1 MRKSLYA
8 LCFGSFLFGMYTAP
22 SLHAQTDTLPPLV
35 LLREAIALGL
45 RPGVAFEQAATTLSD
60 SLLQERADGRDLP
73 FVLEQTPSVV
83 STSDAGNGVG
93 YTGLRIR
100 GIDQSRI
107 NVSLNGIP
115 LNDAES
121 QSVFWVNTPDLVS
134 GLKSARVQRGLGSSA
149 NGPAVFG
156 ASLNL
161 SSLGASDTAF
171 AAYRFQGGSFATLG
185 HRLQFGTGR
194 IGKGLRIEAGFSTQ
208 ESEGFVDRG
217 FSELR
222 GYQAKADWEGS
233 YGLFQATAFGGRER
247 TGQAWYGLDS
257 LTALENP
264 RFNYAG
270 ALYDSLGNIKGFY
283 DNETDNYGQDHLQ
296 LHWSRMFRSGWKLS
310 AALHQTLGAGY
321 YEQYI
326 PSTDAATYGLDST
339 VGTTD
344 VVRRLWLDNRFYGGI
359 FQAERSTQS
368 GRWLIGLNGSHY
380 SGLHYGSLE
389 WAQNAGNSALRDRF
403 YENRSLK
410 EEYSG
415 FVRREQKL
423 NGGWGLSVDLQI
435 RSVSYRGSG
444 TDLGPTAVQIEDNL
458 LFFNPKAALS
468 YQSDPQTFWVLAYG
482 RAQREGNRADYL
494 ASGSGLE
501 PEMLHDFEFE
511 HRKSTEHW
519 DYAVGGFWM
528 EYRDQLALTGEIDN
542 VGGFVRR
549 NVGSSYRTGIEVES
563 RWKPNDRWS
572 WSANA
577 TWALHR
583 NRDYRQESLTG
594 TIDYGNSPLAY
605 APEWMGG
612 SVLRYQSEGWIVA
625 WSLKAVGSQF
635 LDNTGRARMQLNA
648 YVLNDLRLEYRWAWG
663 ASRWNAGLDVLNAL
677 DVRYASNGYVFD
689 EVAYYYP
696 QAGRNALFRV
706 GVEL

>member
-1 MRKSLYA
+1 MVRTP
-8 LCFGSFLFGMYTAP
+8 LF
-22 SLHAQTDTLPPLV
+22 AQTDTLPPPV
-35 LLREAIALGL
+35 QLREAIAIGL
-45 RPGVAFEQAATTLSD
+45 RPGAAFEQAATTLSD
-60 SLLQERADGRDLP
+60 SLLRERADGRDLP
-73 FVLEQTPSVV
+73 FILEQTPSVV

-93 YTGLRIR
+93 YTGMRIR

-121 QSVFWVNTPDLVS
+121 QTVFWVNTPDLVS
-134 GLKSARVQRGLGSSA
+134 GLRSARVQRGLGSSA

-171 AAYRFQGGSFATLG
+171 AAYRFLGGSFATLG

-194 IGKGLRIEAGFSTQ
+194 MAPGLKIEAGLSTQ
-208 ESEGFVDRG
+208 KSDGFVDRG
-217 FSELR
+217 FSELQ
-222 GYQAKADWEGS
+222 GYQFKVDLEGS
-233 YGLFQATAFGGRER
+233 YGLFQAVAFGGRER

-257 LTALENP
+257 LTALDNP

-270 ALYDSLGNIKGFY
+270 AQYDSLGNIRGFY
-283 DNETDNYGQDHLQ
+283 DNETDNYGQDHVQ
-296 LHWSRMFRSGWKLS
+296 LHWSRMVGAGWKLS

-321 YEQYI
+321 YEQYVQSADAAAHGLDTAVD
-326 PSTDAATYGLDST
+326 STDL
-339 VGTTD
+339 
-344 VVRRLWLDNRFYGGI
+344 VRRLWLDNRFWGGLL
-359 FQAERSTQS
+359 QAERSS
-368 GRWLIGLNGSHY
+368 ERGRWLFGLNGSNY

-389 WAQNAGNSALRDRF
+389 WAQNPGRSTLRDRF

-423 NGGWGLSVDLQI
+423 GGGWGLSLDVQL

-444 TDLGPTAVQIEDNL
+444 TDLGPTPVQFKDNL
-458 LFFNPKAALS
+458 LFFNPKAVLS
-468 YQSDPQTFWVLAYG
+468 YQSGPQTFWALAYG

-494 ASGSGLE
+494 ASGSALE
-501 PEMLHDFEFE
+501 PEMLHDVEFE
-511 HRKSTEHW
+511 HRKSTDRW
-519 DYAVGGFWM
+519 DYSAGGFWM

-549 NVGSSYRTGIEVES
+549 NVGSSYRAGIEVES
-563 RWKPNDRWS
+563 RWKPNERWS

-577 TWALHR
+577 TGALHR
-583 NRDYRQESLTG
+583 NRNYRQESAGG
-594 TIDYGNSPLAY
+594 TVDYGNSPLAY

-612 SVLRYQSEGWIVA
+612 SVLRFQSEGWVVA
-625 WSLKAVGSQF
+625 WSLKAVGRQF

-663 ASRWNAGLDVLNAL
+663 ASRWNAGMDVLNAL
-677 DVRYASNGYVFD
+677 DARYASNGYVFD
-689 EVAYYYP
+689 EVVYYYP